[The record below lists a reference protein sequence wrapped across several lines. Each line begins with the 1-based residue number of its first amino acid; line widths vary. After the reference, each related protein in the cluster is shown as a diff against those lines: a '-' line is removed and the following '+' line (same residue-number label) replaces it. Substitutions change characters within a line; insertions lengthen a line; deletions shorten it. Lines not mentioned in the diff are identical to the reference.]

1 VYSPTVKEH
10 PDLPCLKGQ
19 PVAPET
25 TPIWEKY
32 GPMHGDHVRNAEG
45 NAGQPAFTLRQHWG
59 ATKSGRGHQKHA
71 TYSISFESYTLN
83 TGESA
88 RDVKESGK

>member
-1 VYSPTVKEH
+1 
-10 PDLPCLKGQ
+10 
-19 PVAPET
+19 
-25 TPIWEKY
+25 
-32 GPMHGDHVRNAEG
+32 MRNAEG

-88 RDVKESGK
+88 RDVKESGKVSDHGVNSLKINELIS